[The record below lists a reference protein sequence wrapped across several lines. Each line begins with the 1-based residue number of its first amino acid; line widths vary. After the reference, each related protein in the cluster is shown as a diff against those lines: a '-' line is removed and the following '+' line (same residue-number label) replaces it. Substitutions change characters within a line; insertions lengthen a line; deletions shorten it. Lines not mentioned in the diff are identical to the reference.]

1 MSDEVPHF
9 RLLGTPGLDQ
19 FGLRVVRYQYPG
31 NQRPGGSDSNWL
43 MIRGEVVREDR
54 RWHFIDPCLDT
65 DELTRLIAWLK
76 RLPDSGGPIWFTEPL
91 LQYEQV
97 EGDVPWQVRV
107 TLKGEALPDVLGL
120 SDEERW
126 YDGVR
131 LDLDTTPEQVQ
142 RVIAGLEE
150 DLARFPR
157 R

>member
-1 MSDEVPHF
+1 M
-9 RLLGTPGLDQ
+9 
-19 FGLRVVRYQYPG
+19 
-31 NQRPGGSDSNWL
+31 
-43 MIRGEVVREDR
+43 
-54 RWHFIDPCLDT
+54 
-65 DELTRLIAWLK
+65 TRLIAWLK

-91 LQYEQV
+91 LQFEQV

-150 DLARFPR
+150 DLSRFPR